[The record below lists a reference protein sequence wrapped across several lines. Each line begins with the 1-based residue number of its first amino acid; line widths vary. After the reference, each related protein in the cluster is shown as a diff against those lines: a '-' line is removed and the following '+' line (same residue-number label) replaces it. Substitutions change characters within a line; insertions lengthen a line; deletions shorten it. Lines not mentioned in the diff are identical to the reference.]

1 MEKYKACLEYIDE
14 YWEKITYFFPEDE
27 GTRIGLPHHFVSPN
41 DTYFKNDQFYWD
53 TYFVCLGLLAKDET
67 HLVKGI
73 VENFLFL
80 QKRFGVIP
88 LRNQFYNL
96 GISQP
101 PFLSSLVLA
110 VYEKTKNKRWLA
122 EMAHVLE
129 KELQSYWID
138 KDKKKHHVLACGLSR
153 YCDHEITHV
162 TAEHE
167 SGWDMTSRFNDHCL
181 NYAPIDLNSL
191 LYKYE
196 TDLAEI
202 YKELNNTTKSEQ
214 YASLAE
220 KRKKLINKY
229 CWHEKQG
236 FFYDYN
242 HEEKKQSSFFSL
254 AGFYPLWAGLATEH
268 QAHKMKHHIAQ
279 FECEGGLA
287 NTQKNNLSEEF
298 KQWDYPNGWPNQQL
312 IVISGLAKYGFM
324 DDANRLARKWLD
336 LNNKIFTET
345 KTLWEKYDVV
355 AKTKGK
361 DGRYPTQSGFGW
373 TNAVFILLYD
383 FLKKNS

>member
-1 MEKYKACLEYIDE
+1 MDEYQQCIDYIE
-14 YWEKITYFFPEDE
+14 AYWEKITCFFPEDA

-53 TYFVCLGLLAKDET
+53 TYFISLGLLARDET

-73 VENFLFL
+73 VENFLFM

-110 VYEKTKNKRWLA
+110 VFAKTNNNRWLS
-122 EMAHVLE
+122 EMAYMLE
-129 KELQSYWID
+129 QELNKYWVD
-138 KDKKKHHVLACGLSR
+138 AHEKQHHVLACGLSR

-167 SGWDMTSRFNDHCL
+167 SGWDMTSRFKEHCL
-181 NYAPIDLNSL
+181 NFAPVDLNSL

-196 TDLAEI
+196 VDLAQIFRTLGDVHKAEH
-202 YKELNNTTKSEQ
+202 YEKLASKRKELVT
-214 YASLAE
+214 
-220 KRKKLINKY
+220 KY
-229 CWHEKQG
+229 CWHEEQG
-236 FFYDYN
+236 FFFDYN
-242 HEEKKQSSFFSL
+242 YVDKKQSDFFSL
-254 AGFYPLWAGLATEH
+254 AGFYPLWAGLASEH
-268 QAHKMKHHIAQ
+268 QAHKMLHHVAQ

-287 NTQKNNLSEEF
+287 NTQKDKLSIEF
-298 KQWDYPNGWPNQQL
+298 KQWDYPNGWPNQQFM
-312 IVISGLAKYGFM
+312 VISGLEKYGFR
-324 DDANRLARKWLD
+324 DDAFRLATKWLA
-336 LNNKIFTET
+336 LNKNVFDKT
-345 KTLWEKYDVV
+345 KTFWEKYDVV
-355 AKTKGK
+355 AQTKGK
-361 DGRYPTQSGFGW
+361 QGRYPTQSGFAW

-383 FLKKNS
+383 FVKSVS

>member
-1 MEKYKACLEYIDE
+1 MDKYKACLEYISS
-14 YWEKITYFFPEDE
+14 YWEKITCFFPEDE
-27 GTRIGLPHHFVSPN
+27 ETRIGLPHHFVSPN

-53 TYFVCLGLLAKDET
+53 SYFISLGLLARGET

-73 VENFLFL
+73 VENFLFM

-88 LRNQFYNL
+88 LRNQLFNL

-110 VYEKTKNKRWLA
+110 VYDKIKDKRWLS
-122 EMAHVLE
+122 EMAYLLE
-129 KELQSYWID
+129 QERNTYWVD
-138 KDKKKHHVLACGLSR
+138 AATKAHHALACGLSR

-167 SGWDMTSRFNDHCL
+167 SGWDMTSRFNEHCL
-181 NYAPIDLNSL
+181 DYAPIDLNSL

-196 TDLAEI
+196 IDLVDI
-202 YKELNNTTKSEQ
+202 FRKLGNTSK
-214 YASLAE
+214 ASDYEKLAE
-220 KRKKLINKY
+220 KRKELINKY
-229 CWHEKQG
+229 CWHEEQG
-236 FFYDYN
+236 FFFDYN
-242 HEEKKQSSFFSL
+242 HVDKKQSTFFSL
-254 AGFYPLWAGLATEH
+254 AGFYPLWVGLATEH

-287 NTQKNNLSEEF
+287 NTQATNLSDEY
-298 KQWDYPNGWPNQQL
+298 KQWDYPNGWAPQQF

-324 DDANRLARKWLD
+324 HDAHRLASKWLN
-336 LNNKIFTET
+336 LNNDVFKKTL
-345 KTLWEKYDVV
+345 TLWEKYDVV
-355 AKTKGK
+355 AQTKGK

-373 TNAVFILLYD
+373 TNAVFLLLYD
-383 FLKKNS
+383 FLKNN